1 MPNGKGKR
9 GHTQTAGEER
19 MAHIVERE
27 AANQRQHARKREHE
41 TPERAGGGS
50 EGATMGHKA
59 RDAGVWSLTG

>member
-1 MPNGKGKR
+1 
-9 GHTQTAGEER
+9 

-59 RDAGVWSLTG
+59 RDVGVWSLTG